1 MLKDFVM
8 GSFFNCYTAIMLKK
22 IPGSVYILGAVSFF
36 NDVASEMLYPVMP
49 IFLTQVLGAPVAV
62 VGLIEGVAEG
72 SAAVFKTIFGRW
84 SDRLGRR
91 RPFVFSGYSASALS
105 KVIIAFSNLW
115 GIVFAGRVIDKFGK
129 GLRTGARDALL
140 LDASNEKNRG
150 LVFGVH
156 RTMDSAGAVVGP
168 LIALLLLQLFNNNIR
183 TILYIAVIPSLLGV
197 LLVSFVREIK
207 KPAEK
212 VRAAPLPQLS
222 FKTLPRELK
231 IFLIAYGLFAFGNSS
246 DSFLILRSKN
256 LGLSL
261 SLVVLAYVVYNVVY
275 SLGSTPAGILS
286 DKIGPKRVF
295 IVGLIIYVLVYAGF
309 AFNKSTAG
317 IWVLF
322 AVYGLYIA
330 LTDGVSKA
338 LVGQYISQKEAG
350 GIYGLFQTITGI
362 GILLASVI
370 GGILWTVIGP
380 WATFAFG
387 AGFATL
393 ALLIFLFAG
402 SSQTDHS

>member
-1 MLKDFVM
+1 M
-8 GSFFNCYTAIMLKK
+8 
-22 IPGSVYILGAVSFF
+22 
-36 NDVASEMLYPVMP
+36 
-49 IFLTQVLGAPVAV
+49 
-62 VGLIEGVAEG
+62 
-72 SAAVFKTIFGRW
+72 
-84 SDRLGRR
+84 
-91 RPFVFSGYSASALS
+91 
-105 KVIIAFSNLW
+105 
-115 GIVFAGRVIDKFGK
+115 
-129 GLRTGARDALL
+129 
-140 LDASNEKNRG
+140 
-150 LVFGVH
+150 
-156 RTMDSAGAVVGP
+156 
-168 LIALLLLQLFNNNIR
+168 
-183 TILYIAVIPSLLGV
+183 
-197 LLVSFVREIK
+197 
-207 KPAEK
+207 
-212 VRAAPLPQLS
+212 
-222 FKTLPRELK
+222 
-231 IFLIAYGLFAFGNSS
+231 
-246 DSFLILRSKN
+246 
-256 LGLSL
+256 
-261 SLVVLAYVVYNVVY
+261 LAYVVYNVVY

-393 ALLIFLFAG
+393 ALLIFLFVG

>member
-1 MLKDFVM
+1 
-8 GSFFNCYTAIMLKK
+8 MLKK

-84 SDRLGRR
+84 SDRLGKRK
-91 RPFVFSGYSASALS
+91 PFVFSGYSASALS

-156 RTMDSAGAVVGP
+156 RAMDSAGAVIGP
-168 LIALLLLQLFNNNIR
+168 LIALLLLRLFNDNIR
-183 TILYIAVIPSLLGV
+183 KILYVAVIPSLIGV
-197 LLVSFVREIK
+197 LLVSFVRETK
-207 KPAEK
+207 KPVEK

-231 IFLIAYGLFAFGNSS
+231 VFLIAYGLFAFGNSS

-295 IVGLIIYVLVYAGF
+295 IIGLMIYVLVYAGF

-338 LVGQYISQKEAG
+338 LVGQYIGQKEAG
-350 GIYGLFQTITGI
+350 GIYGLLQTITGI

-370 GGILWTVIGP
+370 GGLLWTAVGP

-387 AGFATL
+387 AGFAIM
-393 ALLIFLFAG
+393 ALLVFLFAG
-402 SSQTDHS
+402 TSQPDHS